1 MNIKER
7 IAVERR
13 LIRHLVRVMKQNGWE
28 AICVDDGGEMV
39 KTVSEAEVLEAVF
52 SVDESRIFF
61 KKGDQKHIALIVLG
75 NDGYDAIADYTTS
88 LGDKDGFGE
97 VMNKVN
103 EYADYMMENEC
114 RQ

>member
-7 IAVERR
+7 IAVEHR
-13 LIRHLVRVMKQNGWE
+13 LVRHLVRVMKQNGWE

-39 KTVSEAEVLEAVF
+39 KTVSEMEVMEAVF
-52 SVDESRIFF
+52 SVDESRIYF
-61 KKGDQKHIALIVLG
+61 KKGNQKHIVLIVLG

-97 VMNKVN
+97 VMNNVN
-103 EYADYMMENEC
+103 EYADYLMVNDC
-114 RQ
+114 Q